1 MVELRY
7 ASQHKEVGWL
17 TRETY
22 VSRGISRGILR
33 RNENT
38 PKRLYFKLR
47 GATLSAH
54 PAETYPEHWKAA
66 VVAVQS
72 ADAGERSITVKL
84 ENATTKIVAETDEDF
99 SRWLSALSASAGA
112 SFGKFYKRER
122 YIAKG
127 HFSSV
132 YLVTDRQ
139 TGEKFAV
146 KIIKKDKNDMQK
158 SRKFVRREVK
168 VLSVTN
174 HPNLIRAVDFFSVGS
189 KPHLVL
195 EYVDGGSLRD
205 LIKSK
210 NRLSAP
216 EARSILRG
224 LLDGVA
230 YLHGEGIVHRDLK
243 PDNVLMAGGVTP
255 KIADF
260 GLATFISEQVKHV
273 HSVVGT
279 PSYVAPEVMRGV
291 PYGTPADCWA
301 VGIILYQ
308 MIVGQRPYVGESRE
322 DIKKAVLEGSLR
334 FPADV
339 LGPQETKLRHLITSL
354 LTHDQRARMS
364 AVDALKHPWLNP

>member
-17 TRETY
+17 LRVSY
-22 VSRGISRGILR
+22 VSRGLLR
-33 RNENT
+33 RSETT
-38 PKRLYFKLR
+38 PKRMYFKLR

-66 VVAVQS
+66 VVAVQN
-72 ADAGERSITVKL
+72 ADAGARSITVKL
-84 ENATTKIVAETDEDF
+84 ENATATIVAENDADF
-99 SRWLSALSASAGA
+99 SRWLTALSASAGA

-122 YIAKG
+122 YLARG

-132 YLVTDRQ
+132 YLATDRQ

-205 LIKSK
+205 LIKSQT
-210 NRLSAP
+210 RLTVP

-224 LLDGVA
+224 ILEGLA
-230 YLHGEGIVHRDLK
+230 YLHSEGIVHRDLK
-243 PDNVLMAGGVTP
+243 PDNVLMADGVVP

-260 GLATFISEQVKHV
+260 GLATFISEEVKHV

-301 VGIILYQ
+301 AGIILYQ
-308 MIVGQRPYVGESRE
+308 MIVGQRPYVGDSRE
-322 DIKKAVLEGSLR
+322 EIKKAVLEGQLR

-339 LGPQETKLRHLITSL
+339 LGPQEKQLRHLITSL
-354 LTHDQRARMS
+354 LTHDQRTRMS
-364 AVDALKHPWLNP
+364 AAEALKHPWLNP